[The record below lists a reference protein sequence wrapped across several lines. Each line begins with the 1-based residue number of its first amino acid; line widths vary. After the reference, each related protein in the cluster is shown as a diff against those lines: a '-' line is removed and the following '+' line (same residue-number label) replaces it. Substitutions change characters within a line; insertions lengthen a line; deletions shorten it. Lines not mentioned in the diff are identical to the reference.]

1 MAEEPEEQDER
12 VTPEQWIRT
21 LATAL
26 DVEPPTQAEVDDLL
40 SLAGTAAH
48 TAERWVAPVSCWMI
62 ARAEV
67 PPGDG
72 RGVVERLAA
81 AARDDDTRDDTR
93 DAD

>member
-1 MAEEPEEQDER
+1 MAADEDGR
-12 VTPEQWIRT
+12 VTPEQWVRT

-26 DVEPPTQAEVDDLL
+26 DVEPPTQDELDDLL

-48 TAERWVAPVSCWMI
+48 TAERWVAPVSCWMV

-67 PPGDG
+67 SPADG

-81 AARDDDTRDDTR
+81 AARGSDD
-93 DAD
+93 